1 MCRNCTI
8 KNGPLFTGSQP
19 QQPGSIS
26 ISRTTIAEL
35 LISSL
40 DFLSG
45 PFRDVKNELSLAT
58 CRRTSLPLIYNVQ
71 HGQYT
76 AERMRNTGRTRWD
89 RPLHVTTHTSKH
101 SLHGHT
107 LLHSDKGWKLS
118 SQRVLTVIV
127 QIQDIQD
134 AWINIWTFM
143 FVMHLG
149 LLIKRLLIKSCVKTQ
164 SRMLSDGL
172 LWLVI
177 FYPNVKGNS
186 HR

>member
-45 PFRDVKNELSLAT
+45 PFSDVKNELSLAT
-58 CRRTSLPLIYNVQ
+58 CRRTSPPLIYNVQ

-76 AERMRNTGRTRWD
+76 AERMRKTRRTRWD
-89 RPLHVTTHTSKH
+89 RSQYVTTHTHLKAQITWT
-101 SLHGHT
+101 HT
-107 LLHSDKGWKLS
+107 LLHSDRGWKLS

-143 FVMHLG
+143 FVMHL
-149 LLIKRLLIKSCVKTQ
+149 
-164 SRMLSDGL
+164 SRAA
-172 LWLVI
+172 
-177 FYPNVKGNS
+177 N
-186 HR
+186 

>member
-89 RPLHVTTHTSKH
+89 RPPHVTTHTSKH

-107 LLHSDKGWKLS
+107 LLHSDRGWKLS
-118 SQRVLTVIV
+118 SQRVLTVRFR
-127 QIQDIQD
+127 
-134 AWINIWTFM
+134 TYRM
-143 FVMHLG
+143 PG
-149 LLIKRLLIKSCVKTQ
+149 LTYGPLCLLCI
-164 SRMLSDGL
+164 
-172 LWLVI
+172 
-177 FYPNVKGNS
+177 
-186 HR
+186 